1 MYLIAAGSAVSESFT
16 IKSSS
21 ISDARTQRK
30 GQQVARIA
38 SLTVILVGCAVLVG
52 WKLDLGWLKSFI
64 PGVATMKVNTA
75 LCFVGAGISL
85 RLLAHT
91 RSSLKARI
99 VNGCTIATITVALLT
114 ICQYVLG
121 WNLGI
126 DELLF
131 SDSPG
136 ERLRQRV
143 ASATL

>member
-1 MYLIAAGSAVSESFT
+1 MQISDAFT

-21 ISDARTQRK
+21 VSDICTQRK

-52 WKLDLGWLKSFI
+52 WKLDLGWLKSVI
-64 PGVATMKVNTA
+64 PGLATMKVNTA
-75 LCFVGAGISL
+75 VCFLWAGISL
-85 RLLAHT
+85 KLLSHKH
-91 RSSLKARI
+91 RSSIKARI